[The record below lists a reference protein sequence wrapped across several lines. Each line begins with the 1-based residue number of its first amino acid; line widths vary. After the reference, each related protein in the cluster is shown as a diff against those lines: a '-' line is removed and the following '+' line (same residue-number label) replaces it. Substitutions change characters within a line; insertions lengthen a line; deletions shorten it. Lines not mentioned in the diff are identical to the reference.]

1 MARVHVRACGSSDGL
16 RPETEGSNR
25 KLELLPGWGSVGVL
39 RGRPGP
45 MERRLSRGRRAR
57 RDRHYLAHGLCAAPV
72 WGTASVYVDGYG
84 LAVTGTEMELP
95 QAEPGFLT
103 QNEAEL
109 ADP

>member
-1 MARVHVRACGSSDGL
+1 
-16 RPETEGSNR
+16 
-25 KLELLPGWGSVGVL
+25 
-39 RGRPGP
+39 
-45 MERRLSRGRRAR
+45 
-57 RDRHYLAHGLCAAPV
+57 
-72 WGTASVYVDGYG
+72 VYVDGYG